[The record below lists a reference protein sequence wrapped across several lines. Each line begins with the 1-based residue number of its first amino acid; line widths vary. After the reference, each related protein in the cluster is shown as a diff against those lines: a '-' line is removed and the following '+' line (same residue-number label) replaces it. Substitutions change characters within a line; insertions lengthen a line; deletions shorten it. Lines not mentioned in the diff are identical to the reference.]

1 MSVINILDFRFTGTL
16 AAGAMLLA
24 LAGCKGSK
32 DSAGD
37 TGKVTLRLWAM
48 TNTSKPKDD
57 LEKVLERFKA
67 AHPDIDV
74 QVEILDWSAAWTKI
88 TAAATSGAGPDVVQL
103 GTTWNA
109 SITDIG
115 SLLSL
120 QDVLDSARKDLA
132 TDSPFVRAS
141 YTYMKPLYADS
152 VTSMPWMIDVR
163 PLYYRKD
170 VWQKAGVDINA
181 ATASWDTYFAALEKI
196 KNAGITIGG
205 QKVEA
210 LGLAGKNDWNVVH
223 NIYPW
228 IIGNGGGVVNATGD
242 SVLLDD
248 EKSIQGVLAYLKM
261 IRSGVSPKAYLEKT
275 TAQVSA
281 EFDQGRIATWQE
293 ASTKLVYLE
302 RPVEQ
307 GGVGNTVA
315 AKNFGTALP
324 PAGPAGR
331 KLFVGGSQLA
341 IFKSTS
347 HPKEAKELLRY
358 LTTDTGAV
366 MEYCRLSGMAPALRK
381 VFDSPYYSSN
391 ENRRLFRDLADYGA
405 PYPSVPYWGELET
418 VILNTRFGNIID
430 IAAEVNGKYDE
441 AKVRTELKTAASQI
455 RELVKSQL
463 EKKPQ
468 YLAKLQALRA
478 AQ

>member
-1 MSVINILDFRFTGTL
+1 MSVKKNFDFRRS
-16 AAGAMLLA
+16 GALLA
-24 LAGCKGSK
+24 GSLLLSLVGCKGSQ
-32 DSAGD
+32 SAPAD
-37 TGKVTLRLWAM
+37 DGKVTLRLWAM

-67 AHPDIDV
+67 SHPGIDV

-115 SLLSL
+115 SLLSV
-120 QDVLDSARKDLA
+120 QDVLDSARKDFG

-141 YTYMKPLYADS
+141 FTYMKPLYADS
-152 VTSMPWMIDVR
+152 VTSMPWMVDVR

-170 VWQKAGVDINA
+170 VWQKAGVDIQT
-181 ATASWDTYFAALEKI
+181 ATASWDAYFAALEKI
-196 KNAGITIGG
+196 RQSGSQGG
-205 QKVEA
+205 QRVEA

-228 IIGNGGGVVNATGD
+228 IVGNGGGVVNETGD

-248 EKSIQGVLAYLKM
+248 EKSVQGVLAYLKL
-261 IRSGVSPKAYLEKT
+261 IRTGLSPKAYLEKT

-293 ASTKLVYLE
+293 ATTKLVYLE

-315 AKNFGTALP
+315 ARNFATALP

-366 MEYCRLSGMAPALRK
+366 MEYCRLSGMAPALKK

-391 ENRRLFRDLADYGA
+391 ENRKLFRELAEHGV

-418 VILNTRFGNIID
+418 VILNTHFGNIID
-430 IAAEVNGKYDE
+430 IAAEANGKYDE
-441 AKVRTELKTAASQI
+441 AKVRAELKAAADQI
-455 RELVKSQL
+455 RELIRTQL

-468 YLAKLQALRA
+468 YTARLQALRA
-478 AQ
+478 SK